1 MRILTIDDNE
11 DITNLLEVVFTSKGY
26 EFAKSN
32 EGREG
37 FKMILDQKYDVILLD
52 MAMPEY
58 TGMDI
63 INDLKKIG
71 RLKDQKIIIFTA
83 SSATDGELNKMLEND
98 GIYTCIRKPV
108 RTKKL
113 LEIVKEIIQQ

>member
-11 DITNLLEVVFTSKGY
+11 DITNLLEMVFTSKGY

-58 TGMDI
+58 TGRDI